1 MANEQ
6 WTQFDEYNKQLDEGG
21 VGFKFDKNQF
31 GSDISKAS
39 AIANTFDSLLP
50 PSTYGEAPTVG
61 KSITDISTSVLG
73 GASTGFTV
81 GGPVGAVIGGGFGLA
96 TSLFKIGSQAKVAR
110 QKREEAQQIDFLT
123 KNTKINELYSNIM
136 KTGQDNLN
144 QYQNELDL
152 VNQY

>member
-6 WTQFDEYNKQLDEGG
+6 WTQFDEYNKQINDNSLP
-21 VGFKFDKNQF
+21 K
-31 GSDISKAS
+31 DIGTGLSKAS
-39 AIANTFDSLLP
+39 TAFTAFDSLMP
-50 PSTYGEAPTVG
+50 ADIYGESPNGV
-61 KSITDISTSVLG
+61 KSAIDTSSSVLS
-73 GASTGFTV
+73 GAATGFTV